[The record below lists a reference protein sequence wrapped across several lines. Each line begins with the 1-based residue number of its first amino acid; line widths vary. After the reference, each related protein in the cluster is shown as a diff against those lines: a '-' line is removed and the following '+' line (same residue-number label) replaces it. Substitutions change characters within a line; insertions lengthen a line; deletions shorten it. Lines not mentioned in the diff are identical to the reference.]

1 MIQDTAIKEC
11 ADMREITFSEAL
23 GEAMYEEMTRDP
35 TIFTYG
41 EDIAKQGG
49 IFGAYKPLL
58 GKFSDRIIDT
68 PISEEVIFG
77 SALGAAL
84 AGMRPI
90 AEFHFADFIFTGM
103 TAVTNQIMKIRY
115 MTGGQAKLPLVLR
128 GPDGISKSAAAQH
141 SESIE
146 TIFMH
151 VPGIKVIIPSTPYDM
166 KGLFKTALR
175 SDDPVIC
182 FEHKLLYKM
191 KGPVPEEEYY
201 IPFGVADVKRKGK
214 DVTVVTTSRM
224 VHESLK
230 AAEVLLKED
239 IDVEVIDLRTL
250 IPLDKKTVIDSVK
263 KTHHLVVAHETWRKG
278 GWGAEVASVVQE
290 EAFDY
295 LDAPILR
302 VGARN
307 VHIPFSPPLQDF
319 VVPDHKDVEKAVKK
333 VLGEV

>member
-1 MIQDTAIKEC
+1 
-11 ADMREITFSEAL
+11 MREITFSEAL
-23 GEAMYEEMTRDP
+23 GEAMYEEMSKDP

-49 IFGAYKPLL
+49 IFGAYKSLL
-58 GKFSDRIIDT
+58 GKFPDRVIDT

-84 AGMRPI
+84 AGMRPV
-90 AEFHFADFIFTGM
+90 AEFHFADFLFTGM
-103 TAVTNQIMKIRY
+103 TAVANQIMKFRY
-115 MTGGQAKLPLVLR
+115 MTGGQPKLHLVLR
-128 GPDGISKSAAAQH
+128 GPDGVSKSAAAQH

-151 VPGIKVIIPSTPYDM
+151 IPGIKVIIPSTPYDM

-182 FEHKLLYKM
+182 FEHKMLYGL

-201 IPFGVADVKRKGK
+201 IPFGEADIKKEGK

-230 AAEVLLKED
+230 AAKELEKEG
-239 IDVEVIDLRTL
+239 ISVEVIDLRTL
-250 IPLDKKTVIDSVK
+250 VPWDKEKVLESVK
-263 KTHHLVVAHETWRKG
+263 KTHHLVVAHETWKRA
-278 GWGAEVASVVQE
+278 GWGAEVAAVVQE

-302 VGARN
+302 VGERN

-319 VVPDHKDVEKAVKK
+319 VVPDKNDVIKAVRK
-333 VLGEV
+333 VVGGM

>member
-1 MIQDTAIKEC
+1 
-11 ADMREITFSEAL
+11 MREITFSEAL
-23 GEAMYEEMTRDP
+23 GEAMFEEMSKDP

-49 IFGAYKPLL
+49 IFGAYKSLL
-58 GKFSDRIIDT
+58 GKFPDRVIDT

-84 AGMRPI
+84 AGMRPV
-90 AEFHFADFIFTGM
+90 AEFHFADFLFTGM
-103 TAVTNQIMKIRY
+103 TAIANQIMKFRY
-115 MTGGQAKLPLVLR
+115 MTGGQAKLHLVLR

-151 VPGIKVIIPSTPYDM
+151 IPGIKVIVPSTPYDM

-182 FEHKLLYKM
+182 FEHKMLYGL

-201 IPFGVADVKRKGK
+201 IPFGQADIKKEGK
-214 DVTVVTTSRM
+214 DVTVVATSRM

-230 AAEVLLKED
+230 AAKNLSKEG

-250 IPLDKKTVIDSVK
+250 VPWDREKVLESVK
-263 KTHHLVVAHETWRKG
+263 KTHRLVVAHETWKRG

-290 EAFDY
+290 EVFDY

-302 VGARN
+302 VGAYN

-319 VVPDHKDVEKAVKK
+319 VVPDSKSVEDAVRK
-333 VLGEV
+333 VVGGVV

>member
-1 MIQDTAIKEC
+1 
-11 ADMREITFSEAL
+11 MREITFSEAL
-23 GEAMYEEMTRDP
+23 GEAMYEEMSKDP

-49 IFGAYKPLL
+49 IFGAYKSLL
-58 GKFSDRIIDT
+58 GKFPDRIIDT

-84 AGMRPI
+84 AGMRPV

-103 TAVTNQIMKIRY
+103 TSIANQIMKFRY
-115 MTGGQAKLPLVLR
+115 MTGGQPKLHLVLR
-128 GPDGISKSAAAQH
+128 GPDGVSKSAAAQH

-151 VPGIKVIIPSTPYDM
+151 IPGIKVIIPSTPYDM

-182 FEHKLLYKM
+182 FEHKMLYGL

-201 IPFGVADVKRKGK
+201 IPFGEADVKKEGK

-230 AAEVLLKED
+230 AAKELEKEG
-239 IDVEVIDLRTL
+239 ISVEVIDLRTL
-250 IPLDKKTVIDSVK
+250 VPWDKEKVLESVK
-263 KTHHLVVAHETWRKG
+263 KTHHLVVAHETWKRA
-278 GWGAEVASVVQE
+278 GWGAEIAATVQE

-302 VGARN
+302 VGERN

-319 VVPDHKDVEKAVKK
+319 VVPDKNDVIKAVKK
-333 VLGEV
+333 VVGGM

>member
-1 MIQDTAIKEC
+1 MKEISY
-11 ADMREITFSEAL
+11 AEAL
-23 GEAMYEEMTRDP
+23 GEAMLEEMQRDP

-49 IFGAYKPLL
+49 IFGAYKSLL
-58 GKFSDRIIDT
+58 GKFPDRVIDT

-84 AGMRPI
+84 AGMRPV

-103 TAVTNQIMKIRY
+103 TAIANQIMKFRY
-115 MTGGQAKLPLVLR
+115 MTGGQPKQIGLILR
-128 GPDGISKSAAAQH
+128 GPDGVSNSAAAQH

-146 TIFMH
+146 TLFMH
-151 VPGIKVIIPSTPYDM
+151 IPGIKVIIPSTPYDM
-166 KGLFKTALR
+166 KGLFKTALK

-182 FEHKLLYKM
+182 FEHKKLYAM

-201 IPFGVADVKRKGK
+201 IPFGKADIKREGT

-230 AAEVLLKED
+230 AADDLLKEG
-239 IDVEVIDLRTL
+239 INVEVVDLRTL
-250 IPLDKKTVIDSVK
+250 VPWDRETVFESVK
-263 KTHHLVVAHETWRKG
+263 KTHHLVVAHETWKRA
-278 GWGAEVASVVQE
+278 GWGAEIASVVQE
-290 EAFDY
+290 EVFDY

-302 VGARN
+302 VGAKN
-307 VHIPFSPPLQDF
+307 VHIPFSAPLQDF
-319 VVPDHKDVEKAVKK
+319 VVPDHKDVEEAIMK
-333 VLGEV
+333 VLNV

>member
-1 MIQDTAIKEC
+1 
-11 ADMREITFSEAL
+11 MRQITFSEAL
-23 GEAMYEEMTRDP
+23 GEAILEEMQRDP

-49 IFGAYKPLL
+49 IFGAYKPIL
-58 GKFSDRIIDT
+58 GKFQERIIDT

-84 AGMRPI
+84 AGMRPV
-90 AEFHFADFIFTGM
+90 AEFHFSDFLFTGL
-103 TAVTNQIMKIRY
+103 TAIANQIMKFKY
-115 MTGGQAKLPLVLR
+115 MTGGQGKLHLVLR

-151 VPGIKVIIPSTPYDM
+151 IPGIKVIIPSTPYDM
-166 KGLFKTALR
+166 KGLFKSALR

-182 FEHKLLYKM
+182 FEHKMLYAI
-191 KGPVPEEEYY
+191 KGPVPDEEYF
-201 IPFGVADVKRKGK
+201 IPFGKADIKREGK
-214 DVTVVTTSRM
+214 DVTIVATSRM

-230 AAEVLLKED
+230 AAKELEKDNISIEV
-239 IDVEVIDLRTL
+239 VDLRTL
-250 IPLDKKTVIDSVK
+250 IPWDKETVFNSVR
-263 KTHHLVVAHETWRKG
+263 KTHRLVVAHETWKTA
-278 GWGAEVASVVQE
+278 GWGAEIAASVQE
-290 EAFDY
+290 NLFGS
-295 LDAPILR
+295 LHAPIRR

-319 VVPDHKDVEKAVKK
+319 VIPDAKTVVEAVGS
-333 VLGEV
+333 LFQ